1 MRTLMTFGLGA
12 LAMYLLDPRQGRARR
27 AFMRERIGAVRRWAR
42 SRAEG
47 ARPPEL
53 SFREYA
59 GSTQSSPVPDS
70 STEAPQSARHLGR

>member
-27 AFMRERIGAVRRWAR
+27 AFMRERLGAVRRWVR

-47 ARPPEL
+47 ARPEL
-53 SFREYA
+53 SFREYVA
-59 GSTQSSPVPDS
+59 SAQPSPVPDS

>member
-27 AFMRERIGAVRRWAR
+27 AFMRERLGAVRRWAR
-42 SRAEG
+42 SRADG
-47 ARPPEL
+47 ARPEL

-59 GSTQSSPVPDS
+59 GSAQSSPVPDT

>member
-27 AFMRERIGAVRRWAR
+27 AFVRERLGAVRGWAR

-47 ARPPEL
+47 ARPDL
-53 SFREYA
+53 SFRDYV
-59 GSTQSSPVPDS
+59 GSAQPSPVPDS
-70 STEAPQSARHLGR
+70 STETPQSARHLGR